1 MTEEEKREPEA
12 AQAAADS
19 INASNPSYQI
29 DENGNLILKD
39 KTNSHTTGS
48 EVRDSKTTVDK
59 YEDSHSVT
67 NTNGVENGQSR
78 SQGVQKT
85 TKVEQI
91 PFETA
96 LQKDP
101 GSYEKQGFVYTPTLK
116 SLLQKRQQR
125 EIDLRTQ
132 NMEDTERERR
142 KAKYLAW
149 QNALSALGQI
159 GGMGKAPI
167 IAQDNSRTLEAFKKL
182 DQLRAASKDINSDPY
197 ISWVDKLVLQQ
208 ELQHDA
214 REEARYL
221 QQEKMRQEVMKQN
234 AQTMRDKAKANVGSV
249 TTNDQITNSSKQKN
263 ESSERTGESYSNSES
278 NLEFSKTFNKDTDKT
293 SYTSEDYMRA
303 MREARGRETGF
314 VIGNNDS
321 TRISADQGSQI
332 YNDVNE
338 LFSAVNSGT
347 AKTETIDGKDYYV
360 TDMGAYFLKSDVD
373 TMNGRLS
380 MLYNQ
385 ILQYN
390 PDSSEGMNAMRNLIQ
405 AADRLSNFHYEDI
418 IKQRMESGK
427 RESQGIESGA
437 ATSGSGTSSFN
448 IEDYED

>member
-1 MTEEEKREPEA
+1 MTEEEKRELEA

-19 INASNPSYQI
+19 INASKPSYQT

-48 EVRDSKTTVDK
+48 EVGGSKTTVDK
-59 YEDSHSVT
+59 YEHNHSVT

-197 ISWVDKLVLQQ
+197 ISWVDKFVLQQ

-221 QQEKMRQEVMKQN
+221 QQEKMRQEVMKEN

-278 NLEFSKTFNKDTDKT
+278 NLEFSKTFNEDTDKT
-293 SYTSEDYMRA
+293 SYTSEEYMRA

-321 TRISADQGSQI
+321 SRISADQCSQI

-338 LFSAVNSGT
+338 LFSAVNSGK
-347 AKTETIDGKDYYV
+347 ANTETIDGKEYYV
-360 TDMGAYFLKSDVD
+360 TDMGARFLKEDVD
-373 TMNGRLS
+373 DMNGRLS
-380 MLYNQ
+380 MLYKK
-385 ILQYN
+385 ISQYD
-390 PDSSEGMNAMRNLIQ
+390 PDSTEGMLAMRNLIQ

-418 IKQRMESGK
+418 IKQRVESGK
-427 RESQGIESGA
+427 RESQGIEPGA
-437 ATSGSGTSSFN
+437 ATSSSGTSSFN